1 MKIIRSVFEEL
12 DIVDGF
18 IQNLQA
24 SLIALY
30 PGSFD
35 PLTYGH
41 LDIIERA
48 THLFE
53 KVVVSVVRNPRKIPL
68 FTTEERME
76 HIRKA
81 VAHLNNVEVHFFDGL
96 TYQYAHSQGAKFLI
110 RGLRAVSDFE
120 LELQMAQTNRTLD
133 QELETIFLATATE
146 YSFLSSSVVREI
158 AQFGGPVDHLVPAHI
173 AQALA
178 HKFSL
183 KAVAEEEQ

>member
-1 MKIIRSVFEEL
+1 VSEEL
-12 DIVDGF
+12 DIVDGL
-18 IQNLQA
+18 IQNRQA

-35 PLTYGH
+35 PMTYGH

-53 KVVVSVVRNPRKIPL
+53 KVVVSVVRNPRKTPL

-96 TYQYAHSQGAKFLI
+96 TYQYAHTLGAKFLI

>member
-1 MKIIRSVFEEL
+1 M
-12 DIVDGF
+12 
-18 IQNLQA
+18 
-24 SLIALY
+24 IALY

-53 KVVVSVVRNPRKIPL
+53 KVVVSVVRNPRKTSL
-68 FTTEERME
+68 FRAEERME
-76 HIRKA
+76 QIRIA
-81 VAHLNNVEVHFFDGL
+81 VAELSTVEVQFFDGL
-96 TYQYAHSQGAKFLI
+96 TYQYAHALGAKFLI

-120 LELQMAQTNRTLD
+120 YELQMAQTNRTLD

-158 AQFGGPVDHLVPAHI
+158 AQFGGPVDHLVPGHI

-178 HKFSL
+178 HKFSP
-183 KAVAEEEQ
+183 KAVAKEEQ